1 MNEDLANIK
10 TIKDILA
17 ANKFAPLKNLGQN
30 FLIDHNTLVKIAEA
44 GELSAA
50 DLVLEI
56 GPGLGALTQQLA
68 LRAGQVVAVE
78 YDRGLFGVLQTIF
91 AAQSRVQLLNA
102 DFLQVNLEELLA
114 VKPVGI
120 NNFKVVANLPYYITT
135 PLIFKLLE
143 ASIPWKS
150 MVFLVQ
156 KEVAQRIC
164 AVPGNKNYGALTVML
179 NYYGAT
185 EQIGIVS
192 KNVFYP
198 APQVDSAIVRITPN
212 WSQVTSEIYGQL
224 RQVVQAAF
232 SQRRK
237 TLANTLMPL
246 FQNGGGKAECLATL
260 ARAGIDSGRRG
271 ETLTVTE
278 FLVLAESLKERK

>member
-78 YDRGLFGVLQTIF
+78 NDRGLFGVLQTIL

-102 DFLQVNLEELLA
+102 DFLQVN
-114 VKPVGI
+114 
-120 NNFKVVANLPYYITT
+120 
-135 PLIFKLLE
+135 
-143 ASIPWKS
+143 
-150 MVFLVQ
+150 
-156 KEVAQRIC
+156 
-164 AVPGNKNYGALTVML
+164 
-179 NYYGAT
+179 
-185 EQIGIVS
+185 
-192 KNVFYP
+192 
-198 APQVDSAIVRITPN
+198 
-212 WSQVTSEIYGQL
+212 
-224 RQVVQAAF
+224 
-232 SQRRK
+232 
-237 TLANTLMPL
+237 
-246 FQNGGGKAECLATL
+246 
-260 ARAGIDSGRRG
+260 
-271 ETLTVTE
+271 
-278 FLVLAESLKERK
+278 